1 MLYMIFYTEYIYK
14 PNCIPD
20 YHWYIFRPDSQMLT
34 YIVDPDILN
43 VLKCVHLNILNKRQ
57 LHDDLEECR
66 RNAFTLYMLHYKT
79 YTLFFSEV
87 DQFIVY
93 CFTSHARI
101 FFLYRDI
108 LNANKPMKNLRNH
121 KNGSALS

>member
-1 MLYMIFYTEYIYK
+1 MLNMIFYTEYIYK

-43 VLKCVHLNILNKRQ
+43 VVKCVHSNILNKRQ

-66 RNAFTLYMLHYKT
+66 RNAFTPYMLHCKT
-79 YTLFFSEV
+79 HTLFLSEV

-93 CFTSHARI
+93 CFTSHLKNVS
-101 FFLYRDI
+101 LYRDI
-108 LNANKPMKNLRNH
+108 TNASEDL
-121 KNGSALS
+121 